1 MRLPHALLGAMRTWR
16 ADRAGLTEADRMV
29 AGDRSGLGN
38 PGLEYLLDAARGP
51 GTTGET
57 SGAQAM
63 IAALAAERRRAVL
76 TAIPKGSIRVQV
88 PTSARTF
95 VVSIAAGVV
104 LLGVGGTAVAAR
116 TGSLPAGVQQ
126 HAHDLFPALGVPAP
140 GTGPTTSPPAPTAS
154 AAGPTGP
161 ARPEPTPT
169 PPATET
175 SAPETSA
182 PETSTPKRPRPTTPR
197 PTATAPAEAPAWCEA
212 WRVAAAGGHPMNG
225 RARRDL
231 NAAAGGADNVAEY
244 CARLTGSASP
254 APTVTTKPG
263 KGPKPGRG
271 NQGRKK

>member
-29 AGDRSGLGN
+29 AGDRSGLGH

-57 SGAQAM
+57 SGAQVM

-76 TAIPKGSIRVQV
+76 TARPKGSIRVQV
-88 PTSARTF
+88 PTSARTI
-95 VVSIAAGVV
+95 VVSLAAGVV

-116 TGSLPAGVQQ
+116 TGSLPDGVQQ

-154 AAGPTGP
+154 AAGPTVP
-161 ARPEPTPT
+161 ARPVP
-169 PPATET
+169 
-175 SAPETSA
+175 APETPA
-182 PETSTPKRPRPTTPR
+182 PETPAPRTSTSRTSPPKSPRPTTPR
-197 PTATAPAEAPAWCEA
+197 PTVTAAAEVRDWCEA

-231 NAAAGGADNVAEY
+231 NAAAGGADNVGEY
-244 CARLTGSASP
+244 CDRLIGSASP

-263 KGPKPGRG
+263 KGPKSSRG